1 MQGDLSPQAGTPPMT
16 DPFPKPWLMWLC
28 RLLACAF
35 AAWDFYGCILRPE
48 WSVEV
53 VVGGQQYTMWFPF
66 WLWESPVSPV
76 DGGVV
81 GEVRWGRNLS
91 RFAMSALWVIFA
103 WRCFV
108 PPRPVVTRVLSEPS
122 ADRGT

>member
-35 AAWDFYGCILRPE
+35 AAWHFYRCILRPE

-53 VVGGQQYTMWFPF
+53 VVGDQQYTMWFPF

-76 DGGVV
+76 NGDPG
-81 GEVRWGRNLS
+81 RWSIAFSN
-91 RFAMSALWVIFA
+91 A
-103 WRCFV
+103 
-108 PPRPVVTRVLSEPS
+108 
-122 ADRGT
+122 